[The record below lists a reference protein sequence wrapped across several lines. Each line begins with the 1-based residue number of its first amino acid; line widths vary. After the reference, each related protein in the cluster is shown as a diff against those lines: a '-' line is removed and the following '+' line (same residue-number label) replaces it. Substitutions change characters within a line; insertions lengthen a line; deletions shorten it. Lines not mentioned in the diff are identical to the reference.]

1 MLTNLYN
8 PLLTPHRTLWI
19 CITTANY
26 PDVMMPAYNENR
38 VVAIYF
44 ISFMT
49 LSFFYIMNL
58 ILAVAV
64 NAYDESINERKRAR
78 EEMTKVLLLEA
89 FTLLDHNNENV
100 VSRKSIMRVM
110 TILNQDIPEIRGLSR
125 DEEAILFA
133 VLDKDGSNSISRD
146 EFLNFGLVLL
156 LSLSKRSEYMTFV
169 EAHLPKLW
177 NSPVYQALCKTVR
190 SKRFD
195 KAVEIVLV
203 LNAIIVAAQDY
214 PMLAGVSKDPHYL
227 DGIDTKWEA
236 FETVFTIIYV
246 IETMLKIMVNG
257 WRSYIEKP
265 RNAFDFTITVL
276 VVLASFYVYYPNTY
290 SNRDLIEFV
299 AMARVLRLC
308 RLLFALDRFRI
319 FGLISL
325 VIIPAASSV
334 FLVLLFLGYLF
345 ASLGM
350 ILFGGVI
357 TRDPSNPISLLLL
370 EAEDFVEGEYWAN
383 SFNDMASSINVL
395 FNWLVINNW
404 TTQTSGLEY
413 ASESKWLTRLFFFSF
428 YLLGV
433 IGISNVITSV
443 VINSFLQQLQTVE
456 RESLSPE
463 KIGDDED
470 ITITSSQAMF
480 NPTKITGT
488 ATGICQSS
496 DYFARIKPTHMDV
509 EVDAQAALRR
519 LFTSGSSSDK

>member
-1 MLTNLYN
+1 
-8 PLLTPHRTLWI
+8 
-19 CITTANY
+19 
-26 PDVMMPAYNENR
+26 MMPAYNENR

-100 VSRKSIMRVM
+100 VSRKSIMHVM

-133 VLDKDGSNSISRD
+133 VLDRDGSNTISRD

-169 EAHLPKLW
+169 EAHLPKMW
-177 NSPVYQALCKTVR
+177 NFPVYQALCKTVR

-325 VIIPAASSV
+325 VIIPSSASC
-334 FLVLLFLGYLF
+334 
-345 ASLGM
+345 
-350 ILFGGVI
+350 I
-357 TRDPSNPISLLLL
+357 T
-370 EAEDFVEGEYWAN
+370 
-383 SFNDMASSINVL
+383 
-395 FNWLVINNW
+395 
-404 TTQTSGLEY
+404 
-413 ASESKWLTRLFFFSF
+413 
-428 YLLGV
+428 
-433 IGISNVITSV
+433 
-443 VINSFLQQLQTVE
+443 
-456 RESLSPE
+456 
-463 KIGDDED
+463 
-470 ITITSSQAMF
+470 
-480 NPTKITGT
+480 
-488 ATGICQSS
+488 CQ
-496 DYFARIKPTHMDV
+496 
-509 EVDAQAALRR
+509 
-519 LFTSGSSSDK
+519 